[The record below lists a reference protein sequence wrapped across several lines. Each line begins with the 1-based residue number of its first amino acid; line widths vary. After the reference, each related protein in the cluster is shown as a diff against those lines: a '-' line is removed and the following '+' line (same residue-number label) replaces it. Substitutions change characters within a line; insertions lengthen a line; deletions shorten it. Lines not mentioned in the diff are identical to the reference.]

1 MDYSKRRDNMQIRPY
16 LTFKGECQEA
26 IELYKRAFKTEVSEI
41 MRYSDMPQSQDN
53 PMQIP
58 ANQKNWILQATIP
71 FGDNFMRLSD
81 TVRELN
87 DASTD
92 RIGIVVES
100 NVDIVKHAFEV
111 LAEEGE
117 VDMPLQETFFSPSYG
132 IVYDKF
138 GVMWN
143 LAAMPEEP

>member
-1 MDYSKRRDNMQIRPY
+1 MQIRPY

-26 IELYKRAFKTEVSEI
+26 IELYKRAFKTELSEI
-41 MRYSDMPQSQDN
+41 MRYSDMPQSPDN

-58 ANQKNWILQATIP
+58 DNQKNWILQATIP

-81 TVRELN
+81 TVKELN
-87 DASTD
+87 DVSTD

-100 NVDIVKHAFEV
+100 NMDVIKHAFEV
-111 LAEEGE
+111 LAEEGN
-117 VDMPLQETFFSPSYG
+117 VDMPLQETFFSPAYG